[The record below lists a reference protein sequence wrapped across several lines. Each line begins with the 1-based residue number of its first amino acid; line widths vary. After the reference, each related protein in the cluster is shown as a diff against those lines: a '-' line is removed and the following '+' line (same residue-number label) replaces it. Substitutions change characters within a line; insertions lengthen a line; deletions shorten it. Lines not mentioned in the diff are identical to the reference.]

1 MIIDLH
7 PTPLYKVN
15 YKKYTGKQ
23 IPDDIVNYGINCDY
37 GPNTGNLSSK
47 NTNVLSEPIFSDVT
61 KFICDQVFHFA
72 HNIYMYDESKVQF
85 YITQSWL
92 NLTKKNEYHHVH
104 VHSNSIISGVFYI
117 KVQDGDNIN
126 LIDKSTNIVGNKK
139 LLEIPKKENQ
149 SAYSTEVY
157 KLGVEQGDLLLF
169 DSQIP
174 HGVDSIDTDMRI
186 SLSFNTFVKGEFGRE
201 DNLTFLSL

>member
-1 MIIDLH
+1 M
-7 PTPLYKVN
+7 
-15 YKKYTGKQ
+15 
-23 IPDDIVNYGINCDY
+23 
-37 GPNTGNLSSK
+37 
-47 NTNVLSEPIFSDVT
+47 
-61 KFICDQVFHFA
+61 
-72 HNIYMYDESKVQF
+72 
-85 YITQSWL
+85 
-92 NLTKKNEYHHVH
+92 
-104 VHSNSIISGVFYI
+104 
-117 KVQDGDNIN
+117 
-126 LIDKSTNIVGNKK
+126 
-139 LLEIPKKENQ
+139 LEIPKKENQ